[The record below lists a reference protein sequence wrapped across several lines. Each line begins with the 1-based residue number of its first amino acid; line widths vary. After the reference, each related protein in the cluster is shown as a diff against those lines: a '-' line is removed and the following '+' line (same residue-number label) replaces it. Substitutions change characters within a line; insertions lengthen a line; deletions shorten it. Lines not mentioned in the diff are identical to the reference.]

1 MQNSNFTQTEIKVG
15 DFIKAQYANEC
26 MSGIVIKVNKSKVII
41 KRCDENYN
49 EYRLTQFNV
58 NITKSRIY
66 KIGLQENE
74 IIIN

>member
-1 MQNSNFTQTEIKVG
+1 MNTNLTQTEIKVG
-15 DFIKAQYANEC
+15 DFIRASYACGC
-26 MSGIVIKVNKSKVII
+26 MAGIVIKVNKSKVII
-41 KRCDENYN
+41 KRCDGNYN
-49 EYRLTQFNV
+49 EYRLTEFNV

>member
-1 MQNSNFTQTEIKVG
+1 MNLELTQNEIKIG
-15 DFIKAQYANEC
+15 DFIRAQYACGC

-41 KRCDENYN
+41 RRYNQNYN
-49 EYRLTQFNV
+49 KYTPTEFNV

-66 KIGLQENE
+66 RIGLEENE